1 MRRHGSVLLEVSVA
15 AGLVAVAMIAVA
27 QLLAVAARQDR
38 SIEQRQLAA
47 QEAAN
52 SLEQVL
58 ARPWNELNS
67 EWLQSLSLTPQSRRL
82 LPDGQL
88 VCELETLAE
97 EPAVKR
103 VVATVSWK
111 ANVHERNQLQLTAW
125 RFQSESTP

>member
-1 MRRHGSVLLEVSVA
+1 MRRHGSTLIEVSIA

-38 SIEQRQLAA
+38 SIEHRQLAA

-52 SLEQVL
+52 SLELVL

-67 EWLQSLSLTPQSRRL
+67 EWLQSLSLSPQSERL
-82 LPDGQL
+82 LPDGKL

-97 EPAVKR
+97 EPAVKK
-103 VVATVSWK
+103 VVTTVTWK
-111 ANVHERNQLQLTAW
+111 ATAHERNQLKLCAW
-125 RFQSESTP
+125 RFQSERTP

>member
-1 MRRHGSVLLEVSVA
+1 MRRHGSTLLEVSIA

-52 SLEQVL
+52 SLELVL
-58 ARPWNELNS
+58 ARPWNDLNA
-67 EWLQSLSLTPQSRRL
+67 EWLQGLSLSPQAQRL

-88 VCELETLAE
+88 VCELETPGE
-97 EPAVKR
+97 EPAVKK
-103 VVATVSWK
+103 VVATVTWK
-111 ANVHERNQLQLTAW
+111 ATGHDRHQLKLCAW
-125 RFQSESTP
+125 RFQSGRSP